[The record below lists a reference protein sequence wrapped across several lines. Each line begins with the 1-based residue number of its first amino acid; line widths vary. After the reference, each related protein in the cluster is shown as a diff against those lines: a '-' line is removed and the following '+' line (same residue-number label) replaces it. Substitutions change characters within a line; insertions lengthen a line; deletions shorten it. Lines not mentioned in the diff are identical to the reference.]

1 MAKSPKD
8 RRGSNLAERLR
19 LNITKKAD
27 AIREEDARRARTLQA
42 ALNERVT
49 LMSDLKAFGEAAG
62 FVIRTPKQHVV
73 FQMGDHAL
81 DFDGSNEDGTVQL
94 VETPAVPI
102 RFSLLFEHRLK
113 KWVLVLR
120 REKGAD
126 EQWVLFDTGLEL
138 LIDSV
143 FELEAVDE
151 DEWLEAQRQ
160 KQPEN
165 KTTKRSL

>member
-1 MAKSPKD
+1 MANSPKD
-8 RRGSNLAERLR
+8 HRGSKLAQRLR
-19 LNITKKAD
+19 LNMTKKA
-27 AIREEDARRARTLQA
+27 AALREEEEKKARTLQD
-42 ALNERVT
+42 ALRERVT

-62 FVIRTPKQHVV
+62 FVVRTPKQHVV
-73 FQMGDHAL
+73 FQMGDQTL

-94 VETPAVPI
+94 VETPEAPI

-120 REKGAD
+120 RKKGSD
-126 EQWVLFDTGLEL
+126 EQLVLFDTGLEV

-143 FELEAVDE
+143 FEIEAVDE

-160 KQPEN
+160 NQPEN
-165 KTTKRSL
+165 KTPKRSL